1 MEKNGVKLLTAGV
14 DAVIQSYNNKHN
26 EPKEENKF
34 SNLPGN
40 SEQYHL
46 ENVEVL
52 IESPLNGKHLAFL
65 GSSVTLG
72 YASLDVSF
80 VDYIAKRNQCTF
92 VKEAVSGTTLVDNG
106 EKSYV
111 QRLLN
116 RMDKDEKF
124 DAFICQLSTND
135 VRKKMPMGTIAVD
148 SDDFNT
154 STITGATELI
164 IDYVMKTWNCP
175 VIFYTGAKFDSEQ
188 YDDMVKMMYDLK
200 EKWNIEIID
209 LWNDE
214 AFNAISPEER
224 GLYMSD
230 PVHPTQAGYL
240 LWWTPFIEKELYKIL
255 KEAA

>member
-1 MEKNGVKLLTAGV
+1 MKKSAMV
-14 DAVIQSYNNKHN
+14 QSNNTINNSN
-26 EPKEENKF
+26 ESKAESRF
-34 SNLPGN
+34 IRLPGN
-40 SEQYHL
+40 HEKYHL

-52 IESPLNGKHLAFL
+52 NDSPLKGKHLAFL

-92 VKEAVSGTTLVDNG
+92 VKEALSGTTLVDNG

-116 RMDKDEKF
+116 QMDPNEKF

-135 VRKKMPMGTIAVD
+135 VRKNMPIGQITEEKENFD
-148 SDDFNT
+148 T
-154 STITGATELI
+154 STIAGATEFI
-164 IDYVMKTWNCP
+164 IHYVKKTWNCP

-188 YDDMVKMMYDLK
+188 YDNMVKMMYELK
-200 EKWNIEIID
+200 EKWDIEIID
-209 LWNDE
+209 LWNDD
-214 AFNAISPEER
+214 AFNAISPEDRE
-224 GLYMSD
+224 LYMSD

-240 LWWTPFIEKELYKIL
+240 LWWTPLIEKELYDIL
-255 KEAA
+255 K